1 MELGTIDYPFRDINL
16 VFIEVFNEHQH
27 TDRNISIYV
36 KEVTKNY
43 IPIDFIQ
50 IVNVTK
56 ISIDSYTQNELL
68 YDAQNAEF
76 NLMQVTEPVNITTVK
91 SLFNIIQNTVKGDL
105 DSSRMDAVELAE
117 FNQNGKIYIR
127 PYRTRFNI
135 NHISVTTEPYVIY
148 TDVVFVYTVFGFK

>member
-43 IPIDFIQ
+43 IPIDFIE

-56 ISIDSYTQNELL
+56 ISIDSYTRNEL

-76 NLMQVTEPVNITTVK
+76 NLMQITEPVNITTIK
-91 SLFNIIQNTVKGDL
+91 SLFNIIQNTVKEQL

-117 FNQNGKIYIR
+117 FNQNSKIYIR
-127 PYRTRFNI
+127 PYRTSFNI
-135 NHISVTTEPYVIY
+135 NHISVITEPYVIY
-148 TDVVFVYTVFGFK
+148 TDAVFVYTVFGFK